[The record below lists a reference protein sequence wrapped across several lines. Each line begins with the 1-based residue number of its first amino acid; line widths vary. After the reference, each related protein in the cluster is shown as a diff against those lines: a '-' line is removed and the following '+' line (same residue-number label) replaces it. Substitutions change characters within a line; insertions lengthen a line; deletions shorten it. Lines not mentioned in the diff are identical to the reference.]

1 MNESVVTQLYEGW
14 RPKVIFWDM
23 WMTLGMSHCR
33 EPIGEAQ
40 AILSP
45 LQLPINPANR
55 HPIPTGEF
63 LQFCL
68 TNPTNDEEIFAHE
81 ASTTFG
87 WDLDSDRLTKFKT
100 LIGKEKNCI
109 ALFPEVPE
117 VLEFAQSLGFRQG
130 IISNLWAFP
139 SDRLFTDTVLSRYF
153 RRDDIICSFDVR
165 HAKPDKEI
173 FEEACRRF
181 NVRPDE
187 CLMIGD
193 NLTADIRG
201 ALSCGMKAA
210 LIDRQLNVQPEDL
223 LRIIDDGFPPVL
235 YMNDLKTLMSFLT
248 LCPSAGVWRP

>member
-1 MNESVVTQLYEGW
+1 MNESVMKLFEGW

-40 AILSP
+40 VILSP
-45 LQLPINPANR
+45 MQLPIGANR
-55 HPIPTGEF
+55 HPIPTGDF
-63 LQFCL
+63 LRFCL
-68 TNPTNDEEIFAHE
+68 TNPTADEVTFAEE

-87 WDLDSDRLTKFKT
+87 WDLEPHRLDAFKT

-109 ALFPEVPE
+109 ALFPEVQE
-117 VLEFAQSLGFRQG
+117 VLDFVQSLGFRQG

-139 SDRLFTDTVLSRYF
+139 SGRLFDDTVLRRYF
-153 RRDDIICSFDVR
+153 TRQDIICSFEVR
-165 HAKPDKEI
+165 HPKPDKEI

-181 NVRPDE
+181 NVRPED

-193 NLTADIRG
+193 NLTADIKG

-210 LIDRQLNVQPEDL
+210 LIDRQMNVDPMELIRLSED
-223 LRIIDDGFPPVL
+223 GYPPVL
-235 YMNDLKTLMSFLT
+235 YMTDLKALQSYIA
-248 LCPSAGVWRP
+248 LCPVSSGWSA